1 MLLAGCVLT
10 TPFGVI
16 FSINE
21 SAPAAHKVLNGL
33 PVIGYPDIAGRFRR
47 NIALS
52 VETRPHASVKQFSV
66 LPNLYSVP

>member
-21 SAPAAHKVLNGL
+21 LAPAAHKVLNGL
-33 PVIGYPDIAGRFRR
+33 PVIGYPEATHHWTNMGMF
-47 NIALS
+47 
-52 VETRPHASVKQFSV
+52 
-66 LPNLYSVP
+66 VPT